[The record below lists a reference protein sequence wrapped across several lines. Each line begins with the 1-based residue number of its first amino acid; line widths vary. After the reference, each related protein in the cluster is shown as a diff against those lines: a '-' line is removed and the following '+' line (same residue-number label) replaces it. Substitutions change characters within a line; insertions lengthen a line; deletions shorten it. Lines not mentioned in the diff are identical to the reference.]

1 MHKISFLCSL
11 YNRTSGGPVDAGPE
25 YQQDLDKELFKLKQM
40 FGKGDM
46 NTFPTFKFEGKS
58 GPKLSLGDDCRWRI
72 FMYSFGGRSC
82 EGPA

>member
-11 YNRTSGGPVDAGPE
+11 YNRTSGGPVDVGPE

-58 GPKLSLGDDCRWRI
+58 DPKLSLG
-72 FMYSFGGRSC
+72 GLL
-82 EGPA
+82 